1 MKIRDLMTKSVA
13 SCHFETNLA
22 AAGALMWESDCGFLP
37 VVDDLGKVAGVLTD
51 RDACIA
57 LTTSDR
63 RASAMTVGNVVK
75 SRAILCD
82 QDDDVRTVLR
92 TMQKHKIRRLP
103 VINRAGLLEG
113 IVSINDIVLRA
124 AKSVARKQP
133 DISFEDVVR
142 TLQTICAPKVERSHH
157 AATTKIAHAA

>member
-22 AAGALMWESDCGFLP
+22 AAGELMWEADCGFLP
-37 VVDDLGKVAGVLTD
+37 VLDDSGKVAGVLTD

-63 RASAMTVGNVVK
+63 RASSMTVGNVVK

-82 QDDDVRTVLR
+82 QDDEVQTVLK

-103 VINRAGLLEG
+103 VINKAGLLEG
-113 IVSINDIVLRA
+113 IVSIHDIVLRA
-124 AKSVARKQP
+124 AKSVGRTRP
-133 DISFEDVVR
+133 EVSFEDVVQ

-157 AATTKIAHAA
+157 AAPPKTARAA